1 MLRLVRTDSSNQ
13 DFQNLVKALDS
24 ELKQRDG
31 EEHTFFAQFNK
42 IDMIRHVVVAYQ
54 NDVVVGCGA
63 MKEYISGVMEIKRM
77 FVPLAQ
83 RGNGIAGNVLAELEE
98 WAQAL
103 GYNKCILE
111 TGLKQPEAIR
121 LYEKNKYLRI
131 PNYGQY
137 EKVGSSVCFEKILP
151 MR

>member
-1 MLRLVRTDSSNQ
+1 MVRLVRTDSSNQ

-63 MKEYISGVMEIKRM
+63 MKEYTSGVMEIKRM

-83 RGNGIAGNVLAELEE
+83 RGKGIAGNVLAELEE

>member
-1 MLRLVRTDSSNQ
+1 MLKLVRTDSSNQ

-42 IDMIRHVVVAYQ
+42 IDLIRHVVVAYQ
-54 NDVVVGCGA
+54 NNEVVGCGA
-63 MKEYISGVMEIKRM
+63 MKEYTSGAMEIKRM
-77 FVPLAQ
+77 FVPFEQ
-83 RGNGIAGNVLAELEE
+83 RGKGIAGNVLDELEK
-98 WAQAL
+98 WAQEL
-103 GYNKCILE
+103 GYSKCILE

-131 PNYGQY
+131 ANYGQY
-137 EKVGSSVCFEKILP
+137 EKVSSSVCFEKILP
-151 MR
+151 TR

>member
-13 DFQNLVKALDS
+13 DFQNLVKSLDI

-63 MKEYISGVMEIKRM
+63 MKEYTSGVMEIKRM

-83 RGNGIAGNVLAELEE
+83 RGKGIAGNVLAELEE

-137 EKVGSSVCFEKILP
+137 EKVSSSVCFEKILP